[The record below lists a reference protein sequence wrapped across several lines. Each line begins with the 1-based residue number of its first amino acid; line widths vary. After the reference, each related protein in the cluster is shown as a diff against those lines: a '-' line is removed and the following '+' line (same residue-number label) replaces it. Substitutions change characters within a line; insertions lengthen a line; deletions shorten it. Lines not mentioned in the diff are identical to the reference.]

1 MSVIRIEIFTEAHKE
16 EVIKLILGIQVA
28 EFGIP
33 ISLEQQPDL
42 NRMQEFYQTNKG
54 NFWVAKIQDEIIGT
68 IALLDIGNNKAA
80 LRKMFV
86 NKNYRGQE
94 YAVGQ
99 KLLNVL
105 IDWAKKTGTKEIYL
119 GTTEKFI
126 RAQHFY
132 EKNGFIEI
140 DKRELPKTFPV
151 MEVDIKF
158 YRFSV

>member
-105 IDWAKKTGTKEIYL
+105 IDWAKQKGTKEIFL

>member
-1 MSVIRIEIFTEAHKE
+1 
-16 EVIKLILGIQVA
+16 
-28 EFGIP
+28 
-33 ISLEQQPDL
+33 
-42 NRMQEFYQTNKG
+42 
-54 NFWVAKIQDEIIGT
+54 
-68 IALLDIGNNKAA
+68 
-80 LRKMFV
+80 MFV

-105 IDWAKKTGTKEIYL
+105 IEWAKQKGTKEIVL

-132 EKNGFIEI
+132 EKNGFLEI

>member
-33 ISLEQQPDL
+33 ITLEQQPDL
-42 NRMQEFYQTNKG
+42 NRVQEFYQTNKG

-105 IDWAKKTGTKEIYL
+105 IDWAKQKGTKEIFL